1 MEHNRENIQLGNQTY
16 QDDEISL
23 KELIEKGKALFTYFI
38 GYKWVIIAVG
48 LVGGGIGFGY
58 AHFTKVVLYESKL
71 TFTVEGANSGGG
83 GAMLGLAS
91 QFGLNIGGSGNSGL
105 FAGENLF
112 ALLKSN
118 KIIQGSL
125 LRPMD
130 EIPQGNLLNYYL
142 NMTEKESLKNGSL
155 TYFPLG
161 LERKSYSRSQDS
173 LLAVITEGIKAEIK
187 VSNEDKKVTI
197 SKLSVISSDEYFC
210 WKMTNLL
217 IEEASKLYLDL
228 KVGKMRR
235 SVEILQERVDSVQ
248 GILNGT
254 MLSAAVEI
262 DRSLGLVSQAPKVN
276 SAKMQM
282 KAQMLGILY
291 GELTKNLEMTKFSL
305 SQQEPII
312 EVIDPSVRP
321 LNILGK
327 GRIKS
332 GIIGSVLAC
341 FLIIVWL
348 SFKKFLN

>member
-1 MEHNRENIQLGNQTY
+1 
-16 QDDEISL
+16 
-23 KELIEKGKALFTYFI
+23 
-38 GYKWVIIAVG
+38 
-48 LVGGGIGFGY
+48 
-58 AHFTKVVLYESKL
+58 
-71 TFTVEGANSGGG
+71 
-83 GAMLGLAS
+83 MLGLAS
-91 QFGLNIGGSGNSGL
+91 QFGLNIGGSGTSGL

-125 LRPMD
+125 LRLID

-142 NMTEKESLKNGSL
+142 NIIKKESLKDGGL
-155 TYFPLG
+155 TYFPLE

-173 LLAVITEGIKAEIK
+173 LLAVITEGLKVDIK

-197 SKLSVISSDEYFC
+197 SQLSVISSDEYFC
-210 WKMTNLL
+210 WKLTNLL

-228 KVGKMRR
+228 KVGKMKR
-235 SVEILQERVDSVQ
+235 SVEILQQRVDSVQ
-248 GILNGT
+248 RMLNGS
-254 MLSAAVEI
+254 MLSAAVEM

-282 KAQMLGILY
+282 NAQMLGILY

-321 LNILGK
+321 LNKIGK
-327 GRIKS
+327 GRVKFALLG
-332 GIIGSVLAC
+332 GIIS
-341 FLIIVWL
+341 
-348 SFKKFLN
+348 SFFILFYLFVRSFFF

>member
-1 MEHNRENIQLGNQTY
+1 MEHNRENIEPGNQTY

-23 KELIEKGKALFTYFI
+23 KELIEKAKALFTYFMV
-38 GYKWVIIAVG
+38 YKWVIVAAG
-48 LVGGGIGFGY
+48 LLGGGFGSGY

-71 TFTVEGANSGGG
+71 TFTVEGANSNGG

-91 QFGLNIGGSGNSGL
+91 QFGLNIGGSGTLGL

-142 NMTEKESLKNGSL
+142 NMTEKESLKDGSL
-155 TYFPLG
+155 TYFPLE

-173 LLAVITEGIKAEIK
+173 LLAVITEGLKADIKI
-187 VSNEDKKVTI
+187 SNEDKKVTI
-197 SKLSVISSDEYFC
+197 SQLSVISSDEYFS
-210 WKMTNLL
+210 WKMANLL

-228 KVGKMRR
+228 KVGKMKR
-235 SVEILQERVDSVQ
+235 SLEILQQRVDSVQ
-248 GILNGT
+248 RMLNGS
-254 MLSAAVEI
+254 MLSAAVEM

-282 KAQMLGILY
+282 NAQMLGTLY

-321 LNILGK
+321 LNKIGK
-327 GRIKS
+327 GRFKFAFLG
-332 GIIGSVLAC
+332 GIIS
-341 FLIIVWL
+341 
-348 SFKKFLN
+348 SFFILFYLFVRRFFS